1 MIADIYRVGPK
12 EWEAEAVSSLVTWL
26 PGLRCRS
33 LGSAPSSLAQMHICL
48 HQTSTLQENS
58 GIQVRQLVVPSGE
71 ASESASGFSCS
82 ASEGLPCYIHPPDLM
97 CLTGC
102 PWEIAGRYNLCCRNM
117 ASVCEAGKCR
127 DRKHSHDLLS
137 TQPSCHGDYFSIYVL
152 GFLTVL
158 SEVGSRGQREAVKTI
173 QECGTTADL
182 VRWNTVLEKWKFQE
196 RSSLIFFKLMLL
208 AGKQTLLNQYHQ
220 TNCNDP
226 TEF

>member
-26 PGLRCRS
+26 PGLPCRS

-58 GIQVRQLVVPSGE
+58 GIQVRQLVIPSGE
-71 ASESASGFSCS
+71 ASESASGFS
-82 ASEGLPCYIHPPDLM
+82 LDLM
-97 CLTGC
+97 PDWC

-117 ASVCEAGKCR
+117 TSVCEAGKCR

-152 GFLTVL
+152 GFLTVKW
-158 SEVGSRGQREAVKTI
+158 EVEGRER
-173 QECGTTADL
+173 Q
-182 VRWNTVLEKWKFQE
+182 
-196 RSSLIFFKLMLL
+196 
-208 AGKQTLLNQYHQ
+208 
-220 TNCNDP
+220 
-226 TEF
+226 